1 MEQMQTLIDKIIEAP
16 TQVSV
21 DKVFGAAQQVE
32 GRTLI
37 PVAEISYG
45 YGAGFGTATDEEE
58 PVAEGEQPKGS
69 SGGGGGVGAKA
80 RPLAYIEVGPEGT
93 SVQPIMDEQKV
104 AMAGILLSAWV
115 IGWLGLVLK
124 TLFKD

>member
-1 MEQMQTLIDKIIEAP
+1 
-16 TQVSV
+16 
-21 DKVFGAAQQVE
+21 
-32 GRTLI
+32 
-37 PVAEISYG
+37 
-45 YGAGFGTATDEEE
+45 
-58 PVAEGEQPKGS
+58 
-69 SGGGGGVGAKA
+69 VGAKA

>member
-1 MEQMQTLIDKIIEAP
+1 MEQMQTLMDKIVEAP
-16 TQVSV
+16 AQVSV

-45 YGAGFGTATDEEE
+45 YGAGFGMATDEEE

-69 SGGGGGVGAKA
+69 GGGGGGVGAKA